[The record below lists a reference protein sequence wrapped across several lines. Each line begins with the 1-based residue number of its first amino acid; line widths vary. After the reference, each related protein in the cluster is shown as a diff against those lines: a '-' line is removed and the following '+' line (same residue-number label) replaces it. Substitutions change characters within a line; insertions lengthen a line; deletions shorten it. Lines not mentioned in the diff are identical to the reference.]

1 MSENVSKP
9 TEDPTKNSRKYIVM
23 LVIFGI
29 IIIIQGVF
37 IYLNHQ
43 ELTDTENRR
52 AETEEELATTIQDLN
67 NIRDELNEKIAE
79 IDSLGG
85 DISELV
91 AARDEIQAE
100 LDSEQTRNRA
110 AIRTLRGKVSGYEEL
125 LKRKDEEIKKLQSL
139 NDELLTENTTLKT
152 EKNEL
157 SDSINTI
164 AQTAEELNSK
174 VAIASRLKA
183 ENIEVFAV
191 NNRGRERESPFRA
204 RQIEGLKVVFNIAE
218 NNVAPIEGKD
228 VMIRIVDP
236 AGQVIFDVERGS
248 GTFML
253 NNKEEFFTAS
263 KEILFDNSRQQ
274 LSFEYNKGSEYVEG
288 SYLLEVY
295 TDDYL
300 MGRQEF
306 VVK

>member
-1 MSENVSKP
+1 MSENISN
-9 TEDPTKNSRKYIVM
+9 TTGNQSKNSRKYIIM

-29 IIIIQGVF
+29 IIIVQGVF

-43 ELTDTENRR
+43 ELTDTVSQRD
-52 AETEEELATTIQDLN
+52 ATEEDLATTIQQLN
-67 NIRDELNEKIAE
+67 DIRDELNQKIAE

-85 DISELV
+85 DISELE
-91 AARDEIQAE
+91 AARDEIQAA
-100 LDSEQTRNRA
+100 LDQEQKQNSA

-125 LKRKDEEIKKLQSL
+125 LKRKDEEIQRLQSI
-139 NDELLTENTTLKT
+139 NEELLTENTTLKT

-157 SDSINTI
+157 SDSISTI
-164 AQTAEELNSK
+164 SQTAEELNSK
-174 VAIASRLKA
+174 VEMASRLKA

-191 NNRGRERESPFRA
+191 NKRGRERESPFRA
-204 RQIEGLKVVFNIAE
+204 RQLDKLKVVFNIAE

-228 VMIRIVDP
+228 VMIRIVAP
-236 AGQVIFDVERGS
+236 NGQVIFDVERGS
-248 GTFML
+248 GSFML
-253 NNKEEFFTAS
+253 NNKEEFFTAN

-274 LSFEYNKGSEYVEG
+274 LTFEYENGSEYKEG